1 MIIITGSKSFIG
13 KNLILNL
20 EKKNKKVFKIDVNE
34 KNSINSKKI
43 NFRDKNIRKF
53 IKKDSTLVHL
63 AAISNDNDG
72 KKDPQLT
79 FDVNINGTINLLEA
93 AKAKKIKHFVFASTE
108 WVYDKNQKKI
118 NKESDD
124 ISITKMTSE
133 YSISKVI
140 CEQLIKKYSNFFKI
154 TLLRFGIIY
163 SNRSGGGSAVE
174 SLVHKVINKQ
184 TINIGSLKTS
194 RNFIHINDIISGINA
209 SIITKKVGLFN
220 LAGDKNVN
228 LKEIIYTAG
237 KILKISPKVIETNKK
252 KPSIRIVENKLAKKH
267 LNWKPNIGIL
277 KGIELIINKK

>member
-1 MIIITGSKSFIG
+1 MITIIGSQSFIG
-13 KNLILNL
+13 KNLILDL
-20 EKKNKKVFKIDVNE
+20 EKKKKKIFKIDLNE

-43 NFRDKNIRKF
+43 NFRNKNIKQY
-53 IKKDSTLVHL
+53 IKKNSTLVHL

-72 KKDPQLT
+72 KKNPQLT

-93 AKAKKIKHFVFASTE
+93 AKKKQIKHFVFASTE

-118 NKESDD
+118 NKETDN

-133 YSISKVI
+133 YSISKII
-140 CEQLIKKYSNFFKI
+140 CEQIIKKYSEFFKI
-154 TLLRFGIIY
+154 TILRFGIIY

-184 TINIGSLKTS
+184 AINIGSLKTS
-194 RNFIHINDIISGINA
+194 RNFIHVNDIISGINA

-228 LKEIIYTAG
+228 LGEIINTAG
-237 KILKISPKVIETNKK
+237 QILKTSPKVVETNKK
-252 KPSIRIVENKLAKKH
+252 KPSVRIVENKLAKKH
-267 LNWKPNIGIL
+267 LNWKPNINIL
-277 KGIELIINKK
+277 KGIKLIINNE

>member
-1 MIIITGSKSFIG
+1 MITIIGSQSFIG
-13 KNLILNL
+13 KNLILDL
-20 EKKNKKVFKIDVNE
+20 EKKKKKIFKIDLNE

-43 NFRDKNIRKF
+43 NFRNKNIKQY
-53 IKKDSTLVHL
+53 IKKNSTLVHL

-72 KKDPQLT
+72 KKNPQLT

-93 AKAKKIKHFVFASTE
+93 AKEKQIKHFIFASTE

-118 NKESDD
+118 NKETDN

-133 YSISKVI
+133 YSISKII
-140 CEQLIKKYSNFFKI
+140 CEQIIKKYSEFFKI
-154 TLLRFGIIY
+154 TILRFGIIY

-184 TINIGSLKTS
+184 AINIGSLKTS
-194 RNFIHINDIISGINA
+194 RNFIHVNDIISGINA

-228 LKEIIYTAG
+228 LGEIINTAG
-237 KILKISPKVIETNKK
+237 KILKTSPKVVETNKK
-252 KPSIRIVENKLAKKH
+252 KPSVRIVENKLAKKH
-267 LNWKPNIGIL
+267 LNWKPNINIL
-277 KGIELIINKK
+277 KGIKLIINNE

>member
-1 MIIITGSKSFIG
+1 MITIIGSQSFIG
-13 KNLILNL
+13 KNLILDL
-20 EKKNKKVFKIDVNE
+20 EKKKKKIFKIDLNE

-43 NFRDKNIRKF
+43 NFRNKNIKQY
-53 IKKDSTLVHL
+53 IKKNSTLVHL

-72 KKDPQLT
+72 KKNPQLT

-93 AKAKKIKHFVFASTE
+93 AKKKQIKHFVFASTE

-118 NKESDD
+118 NKETDN

-133 YSISKVI
+133 YSISKII
-140 CEQLIKKYSNFFKI
+140 CEQIIKKYSEFFKI
-154 TLLRFGIIY
+154 TILRFGIIY

-184 TINIGSLKTS
+184 AINIGSLKTS
-194 RNFIHINDIISGINA
+194 RNFIHVNDIISGINA

-228 LKEIIYTAG
+228 LGEIINTAG
-237 KILKISPKVIETNKK
+237 KILKTSPKVVETNKK
-252 KPSIRIVENKLAKKH
+252 KPSVRIVENKLAKKH
-267 LNWKPNIGIL
+267 LNWKPNINIL
-277 KGIELIINKK
+277 KGIKLIINND

>member
-1 MIIITGSKSFIG
+1 MITIIGSQSFIG
-13 KNLILNL
+13 KNLILDL
-20 EKKNKKVFKIDVNE
+20 EKKKKKIFKIDLNE

-43 NFRDKNIRKF
+43 NFRNKNIKQY
-53 IKKDSTLVHL
+53 IKKNSTLVHL

-72 KKDPQLT
+72 KKNPQLT

-93 AKAKKIKHFVFASTE
+93 AKKKQIKHFVFASTE

-118 NKESDD
+118 NKETDN

-133 YSISKVI
+133 YSISKII
-140 CEQLIKKYSNFFKI
+140 CEQIIKKYSEFFKI
-154 TLLRFGIIY
+154 TILRFGIIY

-184 TINIGSLKTS
+184 AINIGSLKTS
-194 RNFIHINDIISGINA
+194 RNFIHVNDIISGINA

-228 LKEIIYTAG
+228 LGEIINTAG
-237 KILKISPKVIETNKK
+237 QILKTSPKVVETNKK
-252 KPSIRIVENKLAKKH
+252 KPSVRIVENKLAKKH
-267 LNWKPNIGIL
+267 LNWKPNINIL
-277 KGIELIINKK
+277 KGIKLIINND

>member
-1 MIIITGSKSFIG
+1 MMTIIGSQSFIG
-13 KNLILNL
+13 KNLILDL
-20 EKKNKKVFKIDVNE
+20 EKKKKKIFKIDLNE

-43 NFRDKNIRKF
+43 NFRNKNIKQY
-53 IKKDSTLVHL
+53 IKKNSTLVHL

-72 KKDPQLT
+72 KKNPQLT

-93 AKAKKIKHFVFASTE
+93 AKKKQIKHFVFASTE

-118 NKESDD
+118 NKETDN

-133 YSISKVI
+133 YSISKII
-140 CEQLIKKYSNFFKI
+140 CEQIIKKYSEFFKI
-154 TLLRFGIIY
+154 TILRFGIIY

-184 TINIGSLKTS
+184 AINIGSLKTS
-194 RNFIHINDIISGINA
+194 RNFIHVNDIISGINA

-228 LKEIIYTAG
+228 LGEIINTAG
-237 KILKISPKVIETNKK
+237 QILKTSPKVVETNKK
-252 KPSIRIVENKLAKKH
+252 KPSVRIVENKLAKKH
-267 LNWKPNIGIL
+267 LNWKPNINIL
-277 KGIELIINKK
+277 KGIKLIINNE